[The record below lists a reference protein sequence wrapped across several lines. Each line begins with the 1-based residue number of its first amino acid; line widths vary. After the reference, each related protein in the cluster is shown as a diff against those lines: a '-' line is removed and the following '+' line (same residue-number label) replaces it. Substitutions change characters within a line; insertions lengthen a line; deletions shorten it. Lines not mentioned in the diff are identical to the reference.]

1 MSEKTQH
8 NNIMLAVI
16 GLIAVIALVGII
28 GHFALNDDEDI
39 IQGEIE
45 VSEFRVSS
53 KLPGRVV
60 ELRVKEGD
68 YIHVGDTLAILEVP
82 EADAQKKV
90 AEATQ
95 GAAEAVSNMAESGAR
110 KEIIQSAY
118 QMYQLLPTWHTRH
131 TNVFRIF
138 SMRA

>member
-68 YIHVGDTLAILEVP
+68 YVHVGDTLAILEVP

-110 KEIIQSAY
+110 KEIIQ
-118 QMYQLLPTWHTRH
+118 
-131 TNVFRIF
+131 
-138 SMRA
+138 